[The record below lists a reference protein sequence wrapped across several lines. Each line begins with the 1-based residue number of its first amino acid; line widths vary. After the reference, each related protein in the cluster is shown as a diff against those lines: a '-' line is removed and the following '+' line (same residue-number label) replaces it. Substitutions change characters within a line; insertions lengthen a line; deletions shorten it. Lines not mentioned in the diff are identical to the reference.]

1 MNIACTVT
9 DTGLELAIE
18 GRSFFLN
25 FPAQVWQ
32 SFPDKELLADNY
44 AFLKSLHLP
53 WMLDRWETIEFGN
66 SYPLFK
72 HQFQSVMLHNIPFC
86 AEVDGVSTAEVLRRF
101 MSLDFRFRDYET
113 KYPEARPALE
123 ERAVLNM
130 SFGKDSLLTYAVAR
144 ETGLPTSLVMSV
156 ENDSPREY
164 RQKEDIARRFSD
176 EFGEEIAIV
185 ENNTG
190 YIHRYEFWKTPPM
203 EWGYCHLINE
213 YVLNTLP
220 FAFHHGAKFILL
232 GNEKECDDFYIGREG
247 YRCYPVFDQSSEWL
261 LEMSKMATV
270 LAGSKMHVMSLIEP
284 LHDLAIARI
293 LHTRYPEI
301 AKYQM
306 SCFPDENDYGRD
318 HFWCGHCTKC
328 ARVYSYLKAIGVDPQ
343 RVGLNTGMFDEEF
356 ADLYSV
362 FGSKRTL
369 GRTMGYDASPC
380 GRDELLLAF
389 YLALERGEAGA
400 LMDRFRSDC
409 LEEARAR
416 VPELQ
421 DQFFSVQDSRSLPAG
436 YAERVGAV
444 YADAL
449 RA

>member
-1 MNIACTVT
+1 MDIACTVT
-9 DTGLELAIE
+9 DTGLELVID

-25 FPAQVWQ
+25 LPPDVWQ
-32 SFPDKELLADNY
+32 SFPDRELLADNY
-44 AFLKSLHLP
+44 AFLKTLHLP
-53 WMLDRWETIEFGN
+53 WMLDRWETLAFDN

-72 HQFQSVMLHNIPFC
+72 HQFQAVLLHNIPFC
-86 AEVDGVSTAEVLRRF
+86 ADVDGASTAEILRRF
-101 MSLDFRFRDYET
+101 LGLEFRFRDHET
-113 KYPEARPALE
+113 KYPGARPTLG

-144 ETGLPTSLVMSV
+144 EIGLPTTLVMSV

-164 RQKEDIARRFSD
+164 GKKQEIARRFSE
-176 EFGEEIAIV
+176 EFGEEIGLI

-190 YIHRYEFWKTPPM
+190 YIHRYEFWERPPM

-220 FAFHHGAKFILL
+220 FAFHHGARYVLL
-232 GNEKECDDFYIGREG
+232 GNEKECDDYYIGRDG

-270 LAGSKMHVMSLIEP
+270 MAGTTMHVMSLIEP
-284 LHDLAIARI
+284 LHDIAIARI

-306 SCFPDENDYGRD
+306 SCFPDENDFGRD

-328 ARVYSYLKAIGVDPQ
+328 ARVYAYLRAIGVDPR
-343 RVGLNTGMFDEEF
+343 RVGLDTDMFDEGFE
-356 ADLYSV
+356 DMYSI

-369 GRTMGYDASPC
+369 GQTMGYDASPC

-389 YLALERGEAGA
+389 HMALERGAGGA
-400 LMDRFRSDC
+400 LMDRFRGEC
-409 LEEARAR
+409 LEEARTRA
-416 VPELQ
+416 PELAR
-421 DQFFSVQDSRSLPAG
+421 QFLSVQDARSLPAE
-436 YAERVGAV
+436 YAERVGQV
-444 YADAL
+444 YAEAL
-449 RA
+449 TG